1 MTFLFAEHGHPGLLL
16 FNGLRSFSCLAP
28 SGKFRILVLRAPKH
42 TLQTL
47 RCFKNNSHIVFDK
60 AFYQTVRSLYMY
72 IYSSLKISQALGNH
86 LIDATAA
93 VGWRQSGRMWI
104 CGSCCVGPN
113 LAAWDKTFWNKTP
126 SGPRPDPCELW
137 WEPVLVSAT
146 RLRNSLKTATYMNH
160 GKPKICQ
167 TKIKFDST
175 FCRNQSLT
183 GNFLRCLHLLA
194 RWFHGFARLWWYD
207 QATSPE
213 LR

>member
-28 SGKFRILVLRAPKH
+28 SGKFRILVSRARKH
-42 TLQTL
+42 PLQTL
-47 RCFKNNSHIVFDK
+47 RCFKNNAHIVFDK

-104 CGSCCVGPN
+104 CGSCCAGPN
-113 LAAWDKTFWNKTP
+113 LAAAWDFTGKN
-126 SGPRPDPCELW
+126 SIPRPDPCELW

-146 RLRNSLKTATYMNH
+146 RLRNSFKNSHLYESWKATNVPNKNQNWLNILQKSIPH
-160 GKPKICQ
+160 GQ
-167 TKIKFDST
+167 H
-175 FCRNQSLT
+175 N
-183 GNFLRCLHLLA
+183 RCLHLLA
-194 RWFHGFARLWWYD
+194 RWLHGFARLWWYD